1 MSDEAARDGAVKDRR
16 GRDLLKAGAL
26 QNAILNST
34 GFASIATDERGVIQ
48 IFNAGAKR
56 MLGYTGAEVVNK
68 LTPADF
74 SDPEELTARAS
85 ALTLEFATS
94 VTAGFET
101 LIFKASRDIEDQYDL
116 TCIRKDGSRLP
127 VTVFV
132 TALHDPKGVIVGY
145 LLIAIDNT
153 ERTAKPISEKP
164 DYTFQP
170 QAAGGAVR
178 CRLLYVEDRPE
189 SIAVVEQIV
198 ARCTDVRLLCT
209 ADVRRAIALAR
220 AERPEVILM
229 NIDLP
234 GIDAIQFMSLLRA
247 DPATQDTPIL
257 ALSANT
263 APDAITKGLEAGF
276 FHYLTEPMKAERFM
290 EALGD
295 ALEFAACERAERNDL
310 PSRAA
315 HSH

>member
-1 MSDEAARDGAVKDRR
+1 MSDAAIKDRR

-74 SDPEELTARAS
+74 SDPEELAARAD
-85 ALTLEFATS
+85 ALRLEFATS
-94 VTAGFET
+94 VAPGFDA

-127 VTVFV
+127 ITVFV

-153 ERTAKPISEKP
+153 ARNTKPDVEKP
-164 DYTFQP
+164 ELALTP
-170 QAAGGAVR
+170 RAAGDAAR
-178 CRLLYVEDRPE
+178 RTLLYVDDHPE
-189 SIAVVEQIV
+189 SLALVEQLV
-198 ARCTDVRLLCT
+198 ARRTDLQLLCA
-209 ADVRRAIALAR
+209 ADVKRAIALAR
-220 AERPEVILM
+220 AERPEVILV

-234 GIDAIQFMSLLRA
+234 GMDAIQLMKLLRA
-247 DPATQDTPIL
+247 DPAAQDTPIL
-257 ALSANT
+257 ALSANA
-263 APDAITKGLEAGF
+263 APEVITKALEAGF
-276 FHYLTEPMKAERFM
+276 FHYLTKPMKAEPFM
-290 EALGD
+290 EALGV